1 MCTWNEM
8 KTNPTAR
15 LQKKMKTVNALN
27 LDGLVVKVSNNM
39 RRAARVAK
47 RAPSPTTLR
56 AWAVEVRGAPLW
68 ANRATDEA
76 KCMKMKMWTWTCPG
90 GAVWNVGSMSRS
102 RT

>member
-15 LQKKMKTVNALN
+15 LQKMKTVNALN

-56 AWAVEVRGAPLW
+56 AWAVEVRGAPLGE
-68 ANRATDEA
+68 RSPATPV
-76 KCMKMKMWTWTCPG
+76 C
-90 GAVWNVGSMSRS
+90 AVA
-102 RT
+102 TLAPP